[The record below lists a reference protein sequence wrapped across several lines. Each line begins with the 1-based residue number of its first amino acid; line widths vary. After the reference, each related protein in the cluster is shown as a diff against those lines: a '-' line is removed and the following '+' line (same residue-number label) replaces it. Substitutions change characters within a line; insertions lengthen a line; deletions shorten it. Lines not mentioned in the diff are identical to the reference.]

1 MYNLAAT
8 QVNHFGAPQHQLKNK
23 QKKHDNRINRMFL
36 GKGAQLFQSRDEK
49 QQSPFFRHPQ
59 FRRVFPF
66 SINLESDSFFVAKS
80 RIPNP
85 SPQLPLGKLYKHN
98 SKQCRHNL
106 PSVSQFQSFKTHQ
119 SVIFFVLQKHRYGN
133 LLFQNFEMFGR
144 VAINSFFVL
153 APEQTSRQFIYSTL
167 PLSLPLPPP
176 DRLFCNSRA
185 SNSAN

>member
-1 MYNLAAT
+1 MIIELTECSLEKVPNYSKAVMRNNKA
-8 QVNHFGAPQHQLKNK
+8 HFSDTLNFAGF
-23 QKKHDNRINRMFL
+23 FL
-36 GKGAQLFQSRDEK
+36 FLSTWRAIL
-49 QQSPFFRHPQ
+49 
-59 FRRVFPF
+59 
-66 SINLESDSFFVAKS
+66 FFVAKS

-98 SKQCRHNL
+98 SKQHRHNL